1 MKKHSNLDHRTLRI
15 ISSAIGILTTKV
27 VFVHGFHH
35 PLRLLLLHLS
45 ATLLW
50 EIILWLFSR
59 EIDRTS
65 DAKDYTLYELART
78 ANIFSRTGSK
88 ACLRFAFSIGALI
101 CEYVAIYRFR
111 SLPALSML
119 LLPDWSRVIHLARH
133 KDSSILQKISAC
145 LGCIVGVAMILIF
158 EYQLSEVGLKSTGI
172 AILLGLAAQLLRQEP
187 GVFNDLEGTQ
197 SCIPVG
203 PVRDRTILLP
213 LAILVTMVA
222 VYKREYLVYTPP
234 LFKIHLA
241 VLAVNTLAAVVLF
254 QYNGSYFKHS
264 EPFATFNGIEEDFED
279 DEMQP
284 IIETVA
290 LQTVIALGSFMIDS
304 SSVSIE
310 QYVGFCIVLWMI
322 FWASRQCRLSAMDDV
337 KYMPVGVLLPDDI
350 EQRLPDFETVDI
362 PEMRRC
368 TEWSGSLQ
376 VIFLM
381 ICAFLSVS
389 LILSSHAPP
398 PVSSR
403 WVPRHD
409 RSEFSSNTTRSLDFV
424 VSRFDESA
432 AQVAQQIN
440 SLYALPSI
448 NSLASRLVVYST
460 GGDETDHFAKDLR
473 QFLHPGI
480 SLLVSQRPNVGREAA
495 AYLTHILSSYHNLS
509 DHTFFLQAEMHSPD
523 MVYPRLKNYFVS
535 QTGFLSLSDTHYDSN
550 TCVRQP
556 WDHST
561 WSEDPEV
568 LGAIYKQ
575 ANITGCKD
583 YALTYRGQ
591 FIVSRDAFRGVYAT
605 ALVAK

>member
-15 ISSAIGILTTKV
+15 ISSAIGILTSKV
-27 VFVHGFHH
+27 IFVHGFHH

-45 ATLLW
+45 VTLVW
-50 EIILWLFSR
+50 EVIIWLFSR
-59 EIDRTS
+59 KIDRTF

-78 ANIFSRTGSK
+78 ANTFSRTGPK

-111 SLPALSML
+111 SLSALCML
-119 LLPDWSRVIHLARH
+119 LLPDWSQVIHLARH
-133 KDSSILQKISAC
+133 KDSSVLQKISAC

-158 EYQLSEVGLKSTGI
+158 EYQLSEAGLKSTGI
-172 AILLGLAAQLLRQEP
+172 GILLGLAAQLLRQEP

-222 VYKREYLVYTPP
+222 VYKCEYLVYTPP
-234 LFKIHLA
+234 LSKIHLA

-264 EPFATFNGIEEDFED
+264 KPFATFNGIEEDFED

-322 FWASRQCRLSAMDDV
+322 FWASRQCRLSTMDDV
-337 KYMPVGVLLPDDI
+337 NYMPVGVLLPDDI

-362 PEMRRC
+362 PERRRC

-389 LILSSHAPP
+389 LILSSHEPP

-403 WVPRHD
+403 RVPRHD

-448 NSLASRLVVYST
+448 DSLESRLVVYST
-460 GGDETDHFAKDLR
+460 GGDEIDHFAKDLR

-495 AYLTHILSSYHNLS
+495 AYLTHVLSNYHNLS
-509 DHTFFLQAEMHSPD
+509 DHTFFLQAEMHSPYL
-523 MVYPRLKNYFVS
+523 VYPRLENYFVP

-568 LGAIYKQ
+568 LDAIYRQ

-591 FIVSRDAFRGVYAT
+591 FIVSRDAFRGVFAT
-605 ALVAK
+605 ALVA

>member
-15 ISSAIGILTTKV
+15 ISSAIGILTSKV
-27 VFVHGFHH
+27 IFVHGFHH

-50 EIILWLFSR
+50 EVILWLFSR
-59 EIDRTS
+59 KIDQTF
-65 DAKDYTLYELART
+65 DAKDYTLYELARI
-78 ANIFSRTGSK
+78 ANIFSRTGPK
-88 ACLRFAFSIGALI
+88 TCLRFAFSIGALI

-119 LLPDWSRVIHLARH
+119 LLPDWCQVVHLARH
-133 KDSSILQKISAC
+133 KDLSVLKKVSVC
-145 LGCIVGVAMILIF
+145 LGCIVGVAVILVF
-158 EYQLSEVGLKSTGI
+158 EYQLSGVGLKSTGI
-172 AILLGLAAQLLRQEP
+172 GILLGLAAQLLRQEP
-187 GVFNDLEGTQ
+187 GAFNDLEGTQ

-222 VYKREYLVYTPP
+222 VYKCEYLVYTPP
-234 LFKIHLA
+234 LSKIHLA
-241 VLAVNTLAAVVLF
+241 ALAVNTLAAVVLF
-254 QYNGSYFKHS
+254 QYNGSYFKQS
-264 EPFATFNGIEEDFED
+264 EPFATFNGIEEDFDD

-304 SSVSIE
+304 STVSIE

-322 FWASRQCRLSAMDDV
+322 FWASRQCRLSVMDGV
-337 KYMPVGVLLPDDI
+337 NYMPVGVLLPSDI
-350 EQRLPDFETVDI
+350 EQRLPDFETVDV
-362 PEMRRC
+362 PERRRC
-368 TEWSGSLQ
+368 TEWSGSLK
-376 VIFLM
+376 VIFLV
-381 ICAFLSVS
+381 ICVFLSVS

-403 WVPRHD
+403 WIPRHD
-409 RSEFSSNTTRSLDFV
+409 RSEFSSNTARSLDFV

-440 SLYALPSI
+440 SLYALPSS

-460 GGDETDHFAKDLR
+460 GGDDTDKFTKDL
-473 QFLHPGI
+473 QQLLHPAI
-480 SLLVSQRPNVGREAA
+480 NLKVSQRPNLGREAA
-495 AYLTHILSSYHNLS
+495 AYLTHILSNYHNLS
-509 DHTFFLQAEMHSPD
+509 DHTFFLQAEMHSPNL
-523 MVYPRLKNYFVS
+523 VYPRLENYFVP
-535 QTGFLSLSDTHYDSN
+535 QTGFLSFSDADYNLN
-550 TCVRQP
+550 TCAHQL

-561 WSEDPEV
+561 WSEDPKV
-568 LGAIYKQ
+568 LNTIYKQ

-591 FIVSRDAFRGVYAT
+591 FIVSRDAFRGVFAT
-605 ALVAK
+605 ALVA